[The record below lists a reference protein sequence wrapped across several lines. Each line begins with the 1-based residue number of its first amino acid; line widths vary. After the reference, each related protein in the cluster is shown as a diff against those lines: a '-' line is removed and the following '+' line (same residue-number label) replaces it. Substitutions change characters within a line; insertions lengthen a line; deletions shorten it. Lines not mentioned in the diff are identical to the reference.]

1 MGEEGIRKEK
11 EKGVE
16 ELEFLE
22 ERLGGV
28 REKGSRERKGFV

>member
-1 MGEEGIRKEK
+1 
-11 EKGVE
+11 VE